1 MSKKDDVILGS
12 IGMTNDDA
20 DAITD
25 ARERGDCAMWDSPHV
40 SYESPLKEEGT
51 TVVSYSSDRTDIQ
64 HELHRLLSGGE
75 RTWVGVYEIMD
86 RVASE
91 KLFLPDCKSFSAWV
105 REEGRREGV
114 SESLLWHRKSAGDFY
129 REWAKGKD
137 APALADGERLS
148 EENLN
153 IVRKIAKIDPERGDE
168 LMDAMVQHGL
178 STKELR
184 REWRELRD
192 GDAPMKVTASSG
204 SLAYT
209 CGSRAAFDA
218 VAAALK
224 AAGIEFEPS

>member
-1 MSKKDDVILGS
+1 MWKRHKRKSPSRLG
-12 IGMTNDDA
+12 G
-20 DAITD
+20 
-25 ARERGDCAMWDSPHV
+25 
-40 SYESPLKEEGT
+40 
-51 TVVSYSSDRTDIQ
+51 
-64 HELHRLLSGGE
+64 SGK
-75 RTWVGVYEIMD
+75 RTWVGVYELIA
-86 RVASE
+86 RVEE
-91 KLFLPDCKSFSAWV
+91 KELYRPDFKSFTAWI
-105 REEGRREGV
+105 EEEARQEGV
-114 SESLLWHRKSAGDFY
+114 AESLLWHRKSAGDFY